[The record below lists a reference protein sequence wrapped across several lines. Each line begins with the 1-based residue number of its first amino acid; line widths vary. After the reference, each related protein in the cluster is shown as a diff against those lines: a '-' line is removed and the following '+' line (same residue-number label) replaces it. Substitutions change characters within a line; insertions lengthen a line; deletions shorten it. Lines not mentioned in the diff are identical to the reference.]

1 MTAVQD
7 GPTSIRVSWTPS
19 SDATGYMIHYTSS
32 RGDSGS
38 EDVSGGHSDSYTLT
52 GLVKEDTYTISIMAT
67 SQVFSSSPITVEL
80 TLSEEDPIIQLLI
93 LFSLSPVPAP
103 GVVSVSVG
111 SITASSISLSWS
123 VASGSVASWEVVWR
137 ETDRGTESSS
147 GSLTGTSY
155 TIDQLESTTIYTVT
169 VRASNVAGTTDSQP
183 ITFSTGECVMCIYN
197 IPARSIFSTAASEA
211 ERDSSCAESDN
222 TAGIIAGVVVTI
234 VAVALIT
241 ALTVIVVVKS
251 RRQPTTK

>member
-1 MTAVQD
+1 M
-7 GPTSIRVSWTPS
+7 
-19 SDATGYMIHYTSS
+19 
-32 RGDSGS
+32 
-38 EDVSGGHSDSYTLT
+38 
-52 GLVKEDTYTISIMAT
+52 
-67 SQVFSSSPITVEL
+67 
-80 TLSEEDPIIQLLI
+80 
-93 LFSLSPVPAP
+93 
-103 GVVSVSVG
+103 SVS

-183 ITFSTGECVMCIYN
+183 ITFSTGGCVMCIYTCKFYYCCLF
-197 IPARSIFSTAASEA
+197 PTAASDVCEA
-211 ERDSSCAESDN
+211 ESVASTCPESVASTCAERDN
-222 TAGIIAGVVVTI
+222 TAGIIAGVVV
-234 VAVALIT
+234 VAVAFMIIT
-241 ALTVIVVVKS
+241 ALTVVVVVLVLKS

>member
-19 SDATGYMIHYTSS
+19 SDAIGYRIHYTSS

-52 GLVKEDTYTISIMAT
+52 GLVKEDTYTISITAT
-67 SQVFSSSPITVEL
+67 SQVFSSSPITVEV
-80 TLSEEDPIIQLLI
+80 TLSEEDPLIQLLI
-93 LFSLSPVPAP
+93 LFSLPPVPPP
-103 GVVSVSVG
+103 GVVSVSVS

-183 ITFSTGECVMCIYN
+183 ITFSTGECVYTLSLSHCVFMLPFFNC
-197 IPARSIFSTAASEA
+197 SI
-211 ERDSSCAESDN
+211 
-222 TAGIIAGVVVTI
+222 
-234 VAVALIT
+234 
-241 ALTVIVVVKS
+241 
-251 RRQPTTK
+251 

>member
-38 EDVSGGHSDSYTLT
+38 EDVSGGHSDSHTLT

-67 SQVFSSSPITVEL
+67 SHTLSSSPITVEV
-80 TLSEEDPIIQLLI
+80 TLSEEDPLIQLLI
-93 LFSLSPVPAP
+93 LSSRFPVPAP
-103 GVVSVSVG
+103 GVVSVSVS

-137 ETDRGTESSS
+137 ETDRETDRGNENSS

-169 VRASNVAGTTDSQP
+169 VSVKLSKGSLCLPKPCVGPVASGPQRATN
-183 ITFSTGECVMCIYN
+183 F
-197 IPARSIFSTAASEA
+197 
-211 ERDSSCAESDN
+211 
-222 TAGIIAGVVVTI
+222 
-234 VAVALIT
+234 
-241 ALTVIVVVKS
+241 
-251 RRQPTTK
+251 